1 MMADVHINCLTGS
14 LLIQKEI
21 KIKIKE
27 TKIKASTRNKGNV
40 LERNKIKI
48 LERQQN
54 KKRKRKTKYLEEKQ
68 KFRRKRKFLEGSQEV
83 KTKFWKKSKM
93 KIL

>member
-1 MMADVHINCLTGS
+1 M
-14 LLIQKEI
+14 
-21 KIKIKE
+21 
-27 TKIKASTRNKGNV
+27 
-40 LERNKIKI
+40 ERNKIKI

-68 KFRRKRKFLEGSQEV
+68 KFRRKRKFLEGSQAGSQN
-83 KTKFWKKSKM
+83 KFWKKSKM

>member
-21 KIKIKE
+21 
-27 TKIKASTRNKGNV
+27 
-40 LERNKIKI
+40 KIKI